1 MSGREG
7 WLAASLGINSQSR
20 ALILVTGT
28 SSNVNTQLAETC
40 LWVCGLTELSKTKN
54 TIKM

>member
-7 WLAASLGINSQSR
+7 WLAASLGINSQLR

-40 LWVCGLTELSKTKN
+40 LWACGLTELSKTKN